1 MSVDRSRKHR
11 TVPLP
16 LLVLLSSVVAM
27 WALYCVVIIVFP
39 FRGEYWDSR
48 GKFGDMFGAF
58 NALFSACAVAVLL
71 YGIRLEY
78 KAFRRQE
85 LHSALSAQLD
95 TLIELYATPEA
106 QRAPVWRAIVSAP
119 GGPAQDFPIERA
131 IANQIAALDRLMA
144 GEDLDAVPTYGRP
157 AISHPPRGE

>member
-1 MSVDRSRKHR
+1 MW
-11 TVPLP
+11 TLYG
-16 LLVLLSSVVAM
+16 LVM
-27 WALYCVVIIVFP
+27 IVFP
-39 FRGEYWDSR
+39 FRGEYWYSR

-58 NALFSACAVAVLL
+58 NALFSACAVAVVL

-95 TLIELYATPEA
+95 TLVELYTTPEA
-106 QRAPVWRAIVSAP
+106 QRTPVWSATVRARGSP
-119 GGPAQDFPIERA
+119 GEDFPIDRA

-144 GEDLDAVPTYGRP
+144 GEDLDVVPTYGRTP
-157 AISHPPRGE
+157 EE